1 MPTAAGTLLS
11 AKVPSCS
18 TGLRCTSIGVR
29 STPATEPFGRIVLTE
44 GASWATVCPTAM
56 LGPYTGFAIGA
67 PGSSVAG
74 TGGLAGTAICT
85 GIEMY
90 GAGAGADTIR
100 SLGADAFRTGA

>member
-1 MPTAAGTLLS
+1 M
-11 AKVPSCS
+11 
-18 TGLRCTSIGVR
+18 
-29 STPATEPFGRIVLTE
+29 F
-44 GASWATVCPTAM
+44 
-56 LGPYTGFAIGA
+56 GPYTGFAIGA